1 MNKKEKEWGAEN
13 YRIIIAYPRFTTTD
27 WNLFATNVKVFQILC
42 VPRDK
47 TRKQKPMSCQSV
59 GRQNKN

>member
-13 YRIIIAYPRFTTTD
+13 YRIIAYLRFTTD
-27 WNLFATNVKVFQILC
+27 WNLFATNVEMFQILC